1 MDLPV
6 ATKYPEKGRKEVEPL
21 KELEREPEELE
32 SDSCESEDED
42 DQTDWA
48 ALEESAEEYSSNTE
62 ADEDLDAVNTIRYL
76 FTYTDLS
83 DPYVLTLKTFH
94 SFISWFK
101 TWLSQTFIMKTFPS
115 AIEFSNTTIN
125 LMYIKMCPNH
135 SVLLIPF

>member
-32 SDSCESEDED
+32 SDSWESEDED

-76 FTYTDLS
+76 F
-83 DPYVLTLKTFH
+83 
-94 SFISWFK
+94 I
-101 TWLSQTFIMKTFPS
+101 
-115 AIEFSNTTIN
+115 
-125 LMYIKMCPNH
+125 YIH
-135 SVLLIPF
+135 